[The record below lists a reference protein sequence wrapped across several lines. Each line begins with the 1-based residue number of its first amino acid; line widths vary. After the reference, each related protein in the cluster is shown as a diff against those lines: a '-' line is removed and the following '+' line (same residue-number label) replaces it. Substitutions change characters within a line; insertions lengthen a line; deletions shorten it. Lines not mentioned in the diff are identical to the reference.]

1 MENNKRYRSHAF
13 TKGDSKAPHRSL
25 LYALGLSERELE
37 RPVIA
42 IVNSF
47 NEMIPGHRHLR
58 EIADRVKAGIRY
70 GGGTPFEFNTIGICD
85 GLAMNHEGMKYSLPS
100 REIIADSVESILKAH
115 PVDGVVLIPNCDKIV
130 PGMIM
135 GAARVNIPTIVVSG
149 GPMLAGSYRG
159 KKVGLSE
166 MFEAVGEKAAG
177 KINAYELSEIE
188 KSVCPTC
195 GSCAGMYTANSMNC
209 LTEAIGLALAG
220 NGTIPAV
227 MSKRLALAEMTGE
240 VIMELVRNDI
250 KMLDIISKDSFMNG
264 MAVDLAL
271 GASSNTVLHLA
282 AIANEAKVDFSL
294 DIIDSL
300 GKITPQ
306 LCKISPAS
314 RIYIEELDAVG
325 GISAV
330 MGELLKLT
338 ETPVINENVITVD
351 GKLCDRL
358 INKSADG
365 EIIRKID
372 NPYRKDGGI
381 AILRGN
387 LAPDCAVVKQGA
399 VRDEMMKFTGIARPF
414 DSEEEACE
422 AIMNN
427 KIKAGDI
434 VVIRYE
440 GPKGGPGMREM
451 LTPTAA
457 LAGQGLDA
465 SVALITDG
473 RFSGATK
480 GASIGHVSPEAA
492 AGGLIGYIL
501 DGDKI
506 EIDIPERS
514 LMLLVDEQ
522 EIKRRKENITPKF
535 KSNLTGYLERYAAF
549 VQSADKGAILSILER
564 K

>member
-1 MENNKRYRSHAF
+1 MEDKKQYRSHAF

-25 LYALGLSERELE
+25 LYALGLTERELE
-37 RPVIA
+37 RPLIA
-42 IVNSF
+42 VVNSF
-47 NEMIPGHRHLR
+47 NELIPGHRHLN

-70 GGGTPFEFNTIGICD
+70 GGGTPFEFNVIGICD
-85 GLAMNHEGMKYSLPS
+85 GLAMNHDGMKYSLPS
-100 REIIADSVESILKAH
+100 REIIADSVESMLKAH

-149 GPMLAGSYRG
+149 GPMLAGSYHG
-159 KKVGLSE
+159 KKAGLSE
-166 MFEAVGEKAAG
+166 IFEAVGKKATG
-177 KINAYELSEIE
+177 KISPEELAEIE

-240 VIMELVRNDI
+240 TIMELVRNNT
-250 KMLDIISKDSFMNG
+250 KMLDIMTKDAFMNG

-282 AIANEAKVDFSL
+282 AIANEAGVEFSL
-294 DIIDSL
+294 DIIDNL

-306 LCKISPAS
+306 LCKISPAA
-314 RIYIEELDAVG
+314 RTYIEELDSAG

-330 MGELLKLT
+330 MGELCKLT
-338 ETPVINENVITVD
+338 EKPVINDTVITVD
-351 GKLCDRL
+351 GILRDRL
-358 INKSADG
+358 VNKNADG

-372 NPYRKDGGI
+372 NPYRKDGGL
-381 AILRGN
+381 AILKGN
-387 LAPDCAVVKQGA
+387 LAPDGSVVKQGA
-399 VRDEMMKFTGIARPF
+399 VSEEMMKFTGNARPF
-414 DSEEEACE
+414 DSEEEACD
-422 AIMNN
+422 AVMNGR
-427 KIKAGDI
+427 IKAGDI

-457 LAGQGLDA
+457 LAGQGLDS

-480 GASIGHVSPEAA
+480 GASVGHVSPEAA
-492 AGGLIGYIL
+492 AGGLIAYIL

-506 EIDIPERS
+506 EIDIPARS
-514 LMLLVDEQ
+514 IKLLVDEQ
-522 EIKRRKENITPKF
+522 EIENRKHNISLKQRA
-535 KSNLTGYLERYAAF
+535 NLTGYLKRYSAF
-549 VQSADKGAILSILER
+549 VQSADKGAILTGD
-564 K
+564 

>member
-1 MENNKRYRSHAF
+1 MEDKKQYRSHAF

-25 LYALGLSERELE
+25 LYALGLTERELE
-37 RPVIA
+37 RPLIA
-42 IVNSF
+42 VVNSF
-47 NEMIPGHRHLR
+47 NELIPGHRHLN

-70 GGGTPFEFNTIGICD
+70 GGGTPFEFNVIGICD
-85 GLAMNHEGMKYSLPS
+85 GLAMNHDGMKYSLPS
-100 REIIADSVESILKAH
+100 REIIADSVESMLKAH
-115 PVDGVVLIPNCDKIV
+115 PVDGIVLIPNCDKIV

-149 GPMLAGSYRG
+149 GPMLAGSYHG
-159 KKVGLSE
+159 KKAGLSE
-166 MFEAVGEKAAG
+166 IFEAVGKKATG
-177 KINAYELSEIE
+177 KISPEELAEIE

-240 VIMELVRNDI
+240 TIMELVRNNT
-250 KMLDIISKDSFMNG
+250 KMLDIMTKDAFMNG

-282 AIANEAKVDFSL
+282 AIANEAGVEFSL
-294 DIIDSL
+294 DIIDNL

-306 LCKISPAS
+306 LCKISPAA
-314 RIYIEELDAVG
+314 RTYIEELDSAG

-330 MGELLKLT
+330 MGELCKLT
-338 ETPVINENVITVD
+338 EKPVINDTVITVD
-351 GKLCDRL
+351 GILRDRL
-358 INKSADG
+358 VNKNADG

-372 NPYRKDGGI
+372 NPYRKDGGL
-381 AILRGN
+381 AILKGN
-387 LAPDCAVVKQGA
+387 LAPDGSVVKQGA
-399 VRDEMMKFTGIARPF
+399 VSEEMMKFTGNARPF
-414 DSEEEACE
+414 DSEEEACD
-422 AIMNN
+422 AVMNGR
-427 KIKAGDI
+427 IKAGDI

-457 LAGQGLDA
+457 LAGQGLDS

-480 GASIGHVSPEAA
+480 GASVGHVSPEAA
-492 AGGLIGYIL
+492 AGGLIAYIL

-506 EIDIPERS
+506 EIDIPARS
-514 LMLLVDEQ
+514 IKLLVDEQ
-522 EIKRRKENITPKF
+522 EIENRKHNISLKQRA
-535 KSNLTGYLERYAAF
+535 NLTGYLKRYSAF
-549 VQSADKGAILSILER
+549 VQSADKGAILMGD
-564 K
+564 

>member
-1 MENNKRYRSHAF
+1 MGNINKRSDTF
-13 TKGDSKAPHRSL
+13 IKGDSKAPHRSL
-25 LYALGLSERELE
+25 LYALGLTESELE
-37 RPVIA
+37 RPLIA
-42 IVNSF
+42 VVNSF
-47 NEMIPGHRHLR
+47 NELIPGHRHLR
-58 EIADRVKAGIRY
+58 DIADRVKAGIRY
-70 GGGTPFEFNTIGICD
+70 GGGTPLEFNVIGICD

-100 REIIADSVESILKAH
+100 REIIADSVESMLKAH

-135 GAARVNIPTIVVSG
+135 GAARVNIPTVAVSG

-166 MFEAVGEKAAG
+166 IFEAVGEKAAG
-177 KINAYELSEIE
+177 KISGGELAEIE
-188 KSVCPTC
+188 KNACPTC

-227 MSKRLALAEMTGE
+227 MSKRLALAETTGE
-240 VIMELVRNDI
+240 VIMELVKKDI
-250 KMLDIISKDSFMNG
+250 KMLDIMTKEAFMNG

-282 AIANEAKVDFSL
+282 AIANEAGVEFSL
-294 DIIDSL
+294 DMIDNL

-314 RIYIEELDAVG
+314 KIYIEELDCAG

-330 MGELLKLT
+330 MGELCKLT
-338 ETPVINENVITVD
+338 EKPVINDKVITVD
-351 GKLCDRL
+351 GILKDRL
-358 INKSADG
+358 VNKCADG

-372 NPYRKDGGI
+372 NPYRKDGGL
-381 AILRGN
+381 AVLKGN
-387 LAPDCAVVKQGA
+387 LAPDGAVVKQGA
-399 VRDEMMKFTGIARPF
+399 VKDEMMKFTGIARPF
-414 DSEEEACE
+414 DSEEQACD
-422 AIMNN
+422 AIMNGE
-427 KIKAGDI
+427 IKAGDI

-451 LTPTAA
+451 LTPTSV
-457 LAGQGLDA
+457 LAGQGLDS

-480 GASIGHVSPEAA
+480 GASVGHVSPEAA
-492 AGGLIGYIL
+492 AGGLIAYIL
-501 DGDKI
+501 GGDKI
-506 EIDIPERS
+506 EIDIPMRS
-514 LMLLVDEQ
+514 IKLLVDEQ
-522 EIKRRKENITPKF
+522 EIERRKRDMPIKQRD
-535 KSNLTGYLERYAAF
+535 NLTGYLKRYAAF
-549 VQSADKGAILSILER
+549 VQSADKGAVLD
-564 K
+564 